1 MPIYEYKCNKC
12 GTKLE
17 VIQKLSDQPITVCV
31 KCNGAMSKLI
41 SPAGLVFKGSGW
53 YITDYSSKGKP
64 PAEQSK
70 PPEKKKKKKIKKKK
84 KKKTGGKKK
93 RKKKNKN
100 HPLFFFFFFK
110 KIFFFF
116 FPGAWI

>member
-53 YITDYSSKGKP
+53 YVTDYSSKGKP

-70 PPEKKKKKKIKKKK
+70 PGKNQEKVSDKKEEKPVAAEPAAG
-84 KKKTGGKKK
+84 KTETTT
-93 RKKKNKN
+93 
-100 HPLFFFFFFK
+100 
-110 KIFFFF
+110 
-116 FPGAWI
+116 